1 MSPFLARLMR
11 RLIRWRL
18 ADSSPAD
25 LLARGERKLLNAFR
39 RAARCSPAYRQLLAE
54 AGVDPATIRTP
65 DDFRV
70 HCPVLDKSA
79 TFGRF
84 AVRELLADDIGVA
97 DVASVLTSSGHGG
110 GGFALGLSTRSQLT
124 DAAFT
129 IDLGLDLAFDIDR
142 RRTLLIN
149 CLPMGVTFQSDTVCV
164 ANVSVREDMACAI
177 VKQAGDLFEQI
188 VLCGDPLFLK
198 KLCDYSQE
206 IGLDW
211 RRYRLNAIIGEET
224 FTESFRD
231 YLAGVLGI
239 DPDDSGSGLI
249 GSSMGVGELGLNL
262 FNETRETVTLRRACA
277 RDPALRKR
285 LLGSAASAMP
295 VPTFMVYNPLRTH
308 IEILDPDTNGIG
320 DLVVTMLDPAIP
332 LPLIRYRTGD
342 RARFVTANEL
352 EALASAIAPGFRPP
366 ALPVIALQGR
376 SKDLLPWGGHV
387 DDFKDAL
394 YRHPAIARHLSGA
407 HRIDGDAQQ
416 VRWQV
421 QANRGAGVELS
432 ELAGRLAEELVIRQP
447 HIPIAVSC
455 LAYDDFPYGKTVDYE
470 RKFVYWLPLERRD
483 SH

>member
-1 MSPFLARLMR
+1 MSPFLARLTR

-18 ADSSPAD
+18 AGSSPAG

-39 RAARCSPAYRQLLAE
+39 RAARCSPAYRQLLGE

-65 DDFRV
+65 DDFRA

-84 AVRELLADDIGVA
+84 AVRELLADDIGIA
-97 DVASVLTSSGHGG
+97 DLASVLTSSGHGG

-177 VKQAGDLFEQI
+177 VNQAGDLFEQV

-198 KLCDYSQE
+198 KLCDYSQD
-206 IGLDW
+206 IGLNW

-239 DPDDSGSGLI
+239 EPDQPGAGLI

-262 FNETRETVTLRRACA
+262 FNETRETVALRRACA
-277 RDPALRKR
+277 RDPALRER
-285 LLGSAASAMP
+285 LLGPADNGMP
-295 VPTFMVYNPLRTH
+295 VPTFMVFNPMRTN
-308 IEILDPDTNGIG
+308 IEILDPDEEHIG

-342 RARFVTANEL
+342 RARVITPEAL
-352 EALASAIAPGFRPP
+352 EALAGAIGPGFSPP
-366 ALPVIALQGR
+366 VLPLIALQGR
-376 SKDLLPWGGHV
+376 SKDILPWGGHV
-387 DDFKDAL
+387 DDFKDVL
-394 YRHPAIARHLSGA
+394 YRHPEIARHLTGA

-416 VRWQV
+416 VRWQL
-421 QANRGAGVELS
+421 QANRGAGAELS
-432 ELAGRLAEELVIRQP
+432 ELAGRLAGDLANRLPDPPVIVQ
-447 HIPIAVSC
+447 C
-455 LAYDDFPYGKTVDYE
+455 LAYDDFPYGRTVDYE
-470 RKFVYWLPLERRD
+470 RKFTYWSPPKR
-483 SH
+483 

>member
-1 MSPFLARLMR
+1 MNPFFARLAR

-18 ADSSPAD
+18 AGSSPAS
-25 LLARGERKLLNAFR
+25 LIARGEGKLLNAFR

-54 AGVDPATIRTP
+54 AGVDPATIRTAR
-65 DDFRV
+65 DFRDR
-70 HCPVLDKSA
+70 CPVLDKSA

-84 AVRELLADDIGVA
+84 SVRELLADDIAAG
-97 DVASVLTSSGHGG
+97 DLASVLTSSGHGG
-110 GGFALGLSTRSQLT
+110 GGFALGLATRAQLS

-142 RRTLLIN
+142 RRTLLVN
-149 CLPMGVTFQSDTVCV
+149 CLPMGVTFQSAAVCV

-198 KLCDYSQE
+198 KLCDYSQD

-211 RRYRLNAIIGEET
+211 RRYRLNVIVGEET

-239 DPDDSGSGLI
+239 DPDDAGSGLI

-262 FNETRETVTLRRACA
+262 FNETRETIALRRACA
-277 RDPALRKR
+277 RDPDLRAR
-285 LLGSAASAMP
+285 LLGPAATVMP
-295 VPTFMVYNPLRTH
+295 APTFMVYNPLRTSV
-308 IEILDPDTNGIG
+308 EILYSDDQGIG
-320 DLVVTMLDPAIP
+320 DLVVTMLDPTIP
-332 LPLIRYRTGD
+332 LPLVRYRTGD
-342 RARFVTANEL
+342 RARFVAPEEL
-352 EALASAIAPGFRPP
+352 AKMAGAIAPGFRPP

-394 YRHPAIARHLSGA
+394 YRHPEIARQLSGA
-407 HRIDGDAQQ
+407 HRIAGDAQGI
-416 VRWQV
+416 RWQV
-421 QANRGAGVELS
+421 QAVRGAEAGLP
-432 ELAGRLAEELVIRQP
+432 ELASQLGTALASRLP
-447 HIPIAVSC
+447 
-455 LAYDDFPYGKTVDYE
+455 G
-470 RKFVYWLPLERRD
+470 LESR
-483 SH
+483 